1 MVPAKEILMSP
12 RKGQKGIGRRAT
24 PSALSP
30 PESNVMPPRDLAE
43 YLHCHY
49 SSVYRLTR
57 QGIIPSF
64 KLGGGWRFLK
74 SEIDQWIA
82 KGGGEK
88 PSESSPAKTEGGRHG
103 RKPISR

>member
-1 MVPAKEILMSP
+1 MTV
-12 RKGQKGIGRRAT
+12 Q
-24 PSALSP
+24 
-30 PESNVMPPRDLAE
+30 DLAE